1 MQDCMID
8 PDQIV
13 ELNPSRDQT
22 DDLNKIKKKL
32 EKEAQKEYE
41 KEADSLRKFRKQFF
55 KDN

>member
-13 ELNPSRDQT
+13 ELNSSQDQT
-22 DDLNKIKKKL
+22 DDLNKII
-32 EKEAQKEYE
+32 KELE
-41 KEADSLRKFRKQFF
+41 KEADSLREFRKQFF